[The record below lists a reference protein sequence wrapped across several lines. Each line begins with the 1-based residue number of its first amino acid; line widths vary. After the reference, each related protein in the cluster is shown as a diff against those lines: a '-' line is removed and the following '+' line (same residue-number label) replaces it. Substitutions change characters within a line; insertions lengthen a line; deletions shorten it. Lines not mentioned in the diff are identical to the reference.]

1 MLQVA
6 APSLERQV
14 TPRTGIRRGVTLVEL
29 MVAMAITGLVATFVA
44 GWIVHSAKQSAASQ
58 QRDDREQE
66 LSLLRSELFQDG
78 IRGRTLEIGCK
89 SWKIARGGTGGE
101 PDTVEWRI
109 DPFHLVRGSTAKLGR
124 DTLLE
129 GSIEPKAT
137 GLDPNWDL
145 WTQVDRNFDGL
156 VDPEHVS
163 QLVRFELRL
172 VVRRHATP
180 ARRSTTDTLLIQ
192 VPLQGPG

>member
-1 MLQVA
+1 MIPCA
-6 APSLERQV
+6 K
-14 TPRTGIRRGVTLVEL
+14 IRRGVTLIEL
-29 MVAMAITGLVATFVA
+29 MVAMIITGLVATFVS
-44 GWIVHSAKQSAASQ
+44 GWIVHSAKQSASSQ
-58 QRDDREQE
+58 QRDDREQD

-78 IRGRTLEIGCK
+78 IRGRTLEIGRK
-89 SWKIARGGTGGE
+89 SWKIVRGETDGE

-109 DPFHLVRGSTAKLGR
+109 EQLHLVRGSRTKFER

-137 GLDPNWDL
+137 DLDPNWDL
-145 WTQVDRNFDGL
+145 WTQVDRDFDGL
-156 VDPEHVS
+156 VDPEHIS
-163 QLVRFELRL
+163 KMVRFELRL

>member
-1 MLQVA
+1 M
-6 APSLERQV
+6 S
-14 TPRTGIRRGVTLVEL
+14 PRAGIRRGVTLIEL
-29 MVAMAITGLVATFVA
+29 MVAMIITGLVATFVS
-44 GWIVHSAKQSAASQ
+44 GWIVHSAKQSASSQ

-78 IRGRTLEIGCK
+78 SRGRTLAIGRK
-89 SWKIARGGTGGE
+89 SWKIARGSTDGE

-109 DPFHLVRGSTAKLGR
+109 DPPRLARGTAIRLGR

-145 WTQVDRNFDGL
+145 WAQVDRDFDGL

-163 QLVRFELRL
+163 KMVRFELRL
-172 VVRRHATP
+172 VVRRRETP
-180 ARRSTTDTLLIQ
+180 ARRSTIDTILIQ

>member
-1 MLQVA
+1 MA
-6 APSLERQV
+6 ASALERQV
-14 TPRTGIRRGVTLVEL
+14 IPRTAIRRGVTLIEL

-44 GWIVHSAKQSAASQ
+44 GWIVHSARQSAASQ

-78 IRGRTLEIGCK
+78 IRGRTLEIGRK
-89 SWKIARGGTGGE
+89 SWKIARGGTDGE

-109 DPFHLVRGSTAKLGR
+109 DPFHLVRGNRMKFER

-129 GSIEPKAT
+129 GSIEPKAA
-137 GLDPNWDL
+137 GLDPDWDL
-145 WTQVDRNFDGL
+145 WTQLDRNFDGL

-163 QLVRFELRL
+163 KLVRFELRL